1 MAGDY
6 PSNDFAITEDGV
18 VRRVVHLPSGMTIA
32 TTRAPRDPLAV
43 SSRYTIETEGSGA
56 HYPQEIDCPG
66 GAAAS
71 SRLGDAQV
79 WTRVAPRLTEGLG
92 RAHKI
97 AISAA
102 VP

>member
-32 TTRAPRDPLAV
+32 TTRAPRDPLVV

-56 HYPQEIDCPG
+56 HYPQEIVQAALRHLRVWVMRKYGPG
-66 GAAAS
+66 
-71 SRLGDAQV
+71 SR
-79 WTRVAPRLTEGLG
+79 RV
-92 RAHKI
+92 
-97 AISAA
+97 
-102 VP
+102 